1 MGRYT
6 PNLVR
11 QCVKYLR
18 PSVFPLQAH
27 SHNTGKEDIYSS
39 DLTRL
44 LTTHE
49 VTWSRED
56 RFCADQYVNLRQ
68 PEEFPTAP
76 VQSRVTLNVPPP
88 SHPSFEKFNFDK
100 GGIGN
105 D

>member
-1 MGRYT
+1 MRNDDMIY
-6 PNLVR
+6 
-11 QCVKYLR
+11 
-18 PSVFPLQAH
+18 
-27 SHNTGKEDIYSS
+27 IYSS